1 MQNYLLCCY
10 TRLQV
15 VNNYNIR
22 TEPHFSN
29 WTAPNSFR
37 TESKFFFKNW
47 TEIKTILHIPTKPI
61 FDFLSEINT
70 PWVLQF
76 LWWWSRVIK
85 WQVDCMWCHSKQCS
99 SKCDMCYW
107 VSNCVCLRTKVLWCL
122 AVRQRRQ
129 HKSAYQITYVHSDWM
144 LPFGLSLA
152 WLTLQQHVGEFSGC
166 ILFVWLWFLLH
177 GWIFTACDIGAEC
190 LSEASLI
197 PRPIEKGAISV
208 AFVCPSIYL
217 SVCPLRT

>member
-1 MQNYLLCCY
+1 MK
-10 TRLQV
+10 
-15 VNNYNIR
+15 
-22 TEPHFSN
+22 PSN
-29 WTAPNSFR
+29 
-37 TESKFFFKNW
+37 
-47 TEIKTILHIPTKPI
+47 
-61 FDFLSEINT
+61 
-70 PWVLQF
+70 
-76 LWWWSRVIK
+76 

-177 GWIFTACDIGAEC
+177 GWIFTACDIGAVFSWVSVRSLSYTASHREGSNKRCFC
-190 LSEASLI
+190 LSVHLSVRL
-197 PRPIEKGAISV
+197 SV
-208 AFVCPSIYL
+208 AYIANNSRTQRPSVHISGRKVAHLRCDSHTSFSVSQTSGRSGWGTGGQTQWPHCFFV
-217 SVCPLRT
+217 RFD